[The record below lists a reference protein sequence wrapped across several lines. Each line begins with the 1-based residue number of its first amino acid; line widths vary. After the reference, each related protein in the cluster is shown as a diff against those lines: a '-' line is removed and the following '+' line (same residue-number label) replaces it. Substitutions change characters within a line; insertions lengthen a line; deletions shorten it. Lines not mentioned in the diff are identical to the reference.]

1 MEALY
6 ETVGY
11 GVVGGG
17 PRELNATQLG
27 QGPEKLGF
35 ELASLVGDD
44 GLWAAE
50 AGYPAGQ

>member
-6 ETVGY
+6 ETVGREM
-11 GVVGGG
+11 VGGG
-17 PRELNATQLG
+17 PRELDATQLG

-35 ELASLVGDD
+35 ELTSLVGSD
-44 GLWAAE
+44 GLRAAE

>member
-6 ETVGY
+6 DTVGY

-17 PRELNATQLG
+17 PRELDATQLG

-35 ELASLVGDD
+35 ELTSLIGGD
-44 GLWAAE
+44 GLRAAE
-50 AGYPAGQ
+50 AGHPAGK